1 MEILRSTS
9 HQSTVSWAAFFIL
22 GAWIVQ
28 DYGWW
33 FLHLLLYVPIIVHK
47 YEKLLFVSRILLSFF
62 TLVWWFFLPQLLFCF
77 DDRASAEQNVKLF
90 VTHPAMLCWFF
101 LMTCSKPSSV
111 SQKGAFPRSDNHS
124 EDVTYYCSKHSEQML
139 LRHETWKS
147 FGIYAHSNTP
157 SWNLLKSQFSNF
169 EELDKEMSDRSLKM
183 LR

>member
-1 MEILRSTS
+1 MITKCHDHWPGITIDELGGQQCLKAPICIGDLTLYITPINRFVFSK
-9 HQSTVSWAAFFIL
+9 AFFIL

-47 YEKLLFVSRILLSFF
+47 YEKLLFVSHILLSFF
-62 TLVWWFFLPQLLFCF
+62 TLVWWFFLPPQLLFCF

-111 SQKGAFPRSDNHS
+111 SQKEAFPRSDNHS
-124 EDVTYYCSKHSEQML
+124 EDVTCYCSKQ
-139 LRHETWKS
+139 W
-147 FGIYAHSNTP
+147 ANVA
-157 SWNLLKSQFSNF
+157 
-169 EELDKEMSDRSLKM
+169 
-183 LR
+183 